1 MREDEFQSAVLNLAK
16 LKGLHV
22 AHFRAAMT
30 RPGKWVTPVAADG
43 KGYPDLT
50 IVGPGGVAWRE
61 LKAERGQLSA
71 EQKLWIQ
78 RLVEAG
84 ADVAVWRPR
93 DLADGTIAAT
103 LARLAK
109 PRAVTDAHL

>member
-1 MREDEFQSAVLNLAK
+1 VREDEFQRAVLHLAK
-16 LKGLHV
+16 LHHLHV

-30 RPGKWVTPVAADG
+30 GKGRWVTPVGADG

-50 IVGPGGVAWRE
+50 AVGPGGVIWRE
-61 LKAERGQLSA
+61 LKTDTGRLSE
-71 EQKLWIQ
+71 EQKLWIR

-103 LARLAK
+103 LARIAK
-109 PRAVTDAHL
+109 PRAEVAS

>member
-1 MREDEFQSAVLNLAK
+1 MREDEFQRAVLNLCK
-16 LKGLHV
+16 LHHLHV

-30 RPGKWVTPVAADG
+30 KRGRWVTPVGADG

-50 IVGPGGVAWRE
+50 AVGPGGVIWRE
-61 LKAERGQLSA
+61 LKTDTGRLSD
-71 EQKLWIQ
+71 EQRLWIR

-109 PRAVTDAHL
+109 ARVPDAHL

>member
-1 MREDEFQSAVLNLAK
+1 MTEDELQRAVFDLAK
-16 LKGLHV
+16 LHHLHV

-30 RPGKWVTPVAADG
+30 AKGRWVTPVAADG

-50 IVGPGGVAWRE
+50 AVGPGGVIWRE
-61 LKAERGQLSA
+61 LKTDTGRLSD

-93 DLADGTIAAT
+93 DWASGEIAAT
-103 LARLAK
+103 LQRLSR
-109 PRAVTDAHL
+109 PRGN

>member
-1 MREDEFQSAVLNLAK
+1 MTEDDLQRAVLDLCK
-16 LKGLHV
+16 LHRLHV

-30 RPGKWVTPVAADG
+30 GKGRWVTPVAADG

-50 IVGPGGVAWRE
+50 IVGPGGVVWRE
-61 LKAERGQLSA
+61 LKTDRGWLTP
-71 EQKLWIQ
+71 EQKVWAQ

-93 DLADGTIAAT
+93 NLTDGRIGAT

-109 PRAVTDAHL
+109 PWQVAS

>member
-1 MREDEFQSAVLNLAK
+1 MTEDEFQRAVLALAK
-16 LKGLHV
+16 LHHLHV

-30 RPGKWVTPVAADG
+30 GKGRWVTPVAADG

-50 IVGPGGVAWRE
+50 AVGPGGVIWRE
-61 LKAERGQLSA
+61 LKAERGRLSP
-71 EQKLWIQ
+71 EQCLWIE
-78 RLVEAG
+78 RLREAG

-93 DLADGTIAAT
+93 DLADGTVAAT

-109 PRAVTDAHL
+109 PREVAP

>member
-1 MREDEFQSAVLNLAK
+1 MREDEFQRAVLDLAK
-16 LKGLHV
+16 LHRLHV

-30 RPGKWVTPVAADG
+30 GKGRWVTPVGADG

-50 IVGPGGVAWRE
+50 IVGAGGVIWRE
-61 LKAERGQLSA
+61 LKADQGRLSA

-93 DLADGTIAAT
+93 DLADGTIAGA
-103 LARLAK
+103 LGRLAK
-109 PRAVTDAHL
+109 PRAVTQ